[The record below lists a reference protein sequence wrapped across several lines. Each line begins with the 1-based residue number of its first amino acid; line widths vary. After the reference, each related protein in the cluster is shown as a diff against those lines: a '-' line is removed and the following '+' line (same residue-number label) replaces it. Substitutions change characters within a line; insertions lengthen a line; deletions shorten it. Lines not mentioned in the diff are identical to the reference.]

1 MWFLKIQFLFFF
13 KLQFFQDNIVS
24 HIILLIILFVAIVR
38 NVTHK
43 KGQFGVGT
51 NVAGY

>member
-1 MWFLKIQFLFFF
+1 
-13 KLQFFQDNIVS
+13 
-24 HIILLIILFVAIVR
+24 VR

-51 NVAGY
+51 NVAGYWVLTQLSTQLSSKLLIT